1 MSARP
6 GTQRL
11 RRILLAFGVIL
22 FVSTVGWI
30 ATFPISISI

>member
-11 RRILLAFGVIL
+11 RRILLGFGVVL
-22 FVSTVGWI
+22 FVGTVGWI